1 MSYRLWV
8 MRTSRVFFS
17 YHLSPVTCH
26 LSPVTCFRFPVG
38 QSLLRLP
45 LYKDRR
51 ACAAGTCPAPKLP
64 GMTNSRAPQHHR
76 QLRRFFSAADE
87 SKRVPAC
94 PSTTAVRSNSFCQGT
109 FAEPD
114 PSKAAAPAVVRSLPI
129 PASDKCA
136 RIRPSRW
143 SGKATIRISLQ
154 RNAEKESAL

>member
-45 LYKDRR
+45 LYKDPR

-64 GMTNSRAPQHHR
+64 GMSNNPALQHRR
-76 QLRRFFSAADE
+76 QLRRSFSTADE
-87 SKRVPAC
+87 LTHDPAC
-94 PSTTAVRSNSFCQGT
+94 PSTTAG
-109 FAEPD
+109 
-114 PSKAAAPAVVRSLPI
+114 
-129 PASDKCA
+129 
-136 RIRPSRW
+136 
-143 SGKATIRISLQ
+143 
-154 RNAEKESAL
+154 